1 MRPYIVRLKLTGRF
15 VVLLLSLIQLA
26 GCNHP
31 SPPAIPALSP
41 LPNGGAAAPPRVN
54 GTIGSPDAVPPPQIS
69 YGSNVEQSPQ
79 SRGATQTAAGDVIL
93 DFADTDIREV
103 VAQILGTILK
113 VNYTIDPSVHGTA
126 TLHTVRPLN
135 RSELIPTVQSL
146 LVQNGAALVTAGD
159 LYRVVPPAQAAAVAA
174 GGAGSAGAVVVP
186 LRSPLLRN

>member
-1 MRPYIVRLKLTGRF
+1 MCLKLTGRF

-41 LPNGGAAAPPRVN
+41 LPNGGGRRAPQGQWHDWLAGCGSTAADLLR
-54 GTIGSPDAVPPPQIS
+54 QQ
-69 YGSNVEQSPQ
+69 VEQSPQ
-79 SRGATQTAAGDVIL
+79 SRGATQTAAGDITL

-135 RSELIPTVQSL
+135 RSELHAD
-146 LVQNGAALVTAGD
+146 GAI
-159 LYRVVPPAQAAAVAA
+159 AARTERRRL
-174 GGAGSAGAVVVP
+174 GHRG
-186 LRSPLLRN
+186 